1 MKETIGFIGLGVMGL
16 PMATRLLRSEYR
28 LVVNDVALS
37 RVETL
42 TKDGAEFGQTPEE
55 VTRRS
60 QTVISMLP
68 FPEITEKVVFG
79 EGGILKGIEPGKT
92 YIDMSTSSLSLT
104 KRINEA
110 VGVRGGNML
119 DAPVSGG
126 EQGAINGTLS
136 IMVGG
141 DKAIFEASKEM
152 LSCLGKNIY
161 HVGESGSGLS
171 MKLVNNLLYSIIMC
185 GTAEA
190 LTLGREVGLDLKT
203 MVKILGSSSA
213 SSYVLTQKAEKSII
227 PQDFTPGFTINL
239 LCKDVDLALEM
250 AGQTGASLLL
260 SPLARQMYQLAKDS
274 DLGDKDNS
282 SIIKVFEK
290 GIDIK
295 SVLKGA

>member
-1 MKETIGFIGLGVMGL
+1 MRERIGFIGLGVMGL
-16 PMATRLLRSEYR
+16 PMATRLLRNGHR
-28 LVVNDVALS
+28 LVVNDVALP
-37 RVETL
+37 RVEML
-42 TKDGAEFGQTPEE
+42 TKDGAELGQTPEE

-68 FPEITEKVVFG
+68 FPEVTEKVVFG
-79 EGGILKGIEPGKT
+79 EDGILKGIEPGKT

-104 KRINEA
+104 RRINEA
-110 VGVRGGNML
+110 VRDRGGSML

-141 DKAIFEASKEM
+141 SKENFGESKEI

-161 HVGESGSGLS
+161 HVGEVGSGLS

-185 GTAEA
+185 GTAEVLA
-190 LTLGREVGLDLKT
+190 LGREVGLDLGT
-203 MVKILGSSSA
+203 MAKILGSSSA
-213 SSYVLTQKAEKSII
+213 SSYALNQKVEKFII
-227 PQDFTPGFTINL
+227 PQNFTPGFSINL

-250 AGQTGASLLL
+250 AGQTGASLVL
-260 SPLARQMYQLAKDS
+260 SPLARHLYQLAKDN

-282 SIIKVFEK
+282 SIIKVFEE
-290 GIDIK
+290 GIDIN
-295 SVLKGA
+295 SGLKGV